1 MHAALVLAVAVAV
14 LGAIAALV
22 MDLPL
27 LATVLAVLSF
37 PPAAAL
43 FTGTRRAR
51 LGMVPPSAGAPGG
64 RRTGHLV
71 ELYQVNSKPGEEE
84 IEQFMYA
91 QCGEEGC
98 DFLEF
103 GDPNASDEEA
113 SLRAKV
119 SLHTTMQSPVI
130 QIYV

>member
-1 MHAALVLAVAVAV
+1 VL
-14 LGAIAALV
+14 
-22 MDLPL
+22 
-27 LATVLAVLSF
+27 TV

-43 FTGTRRAR
+43 FTRTRRA
-51 LGMVPPSAGAPGG
+51 GPVAAPPPPDVPGG
-64 RRTGHLV
+64 RQTGHLV

-103 GDPNASDEEA
+103 SDPGAGDEEA

-119 SLHTTMQSPVI
+119 SVHTLKQSPVI